1 MIRHILGTIL
11 ILNFTF
17 TAFAQNTV
25 GLLSFDFSQQF
36 DGYNLMY
43 PHNQSSVFLL
53 NNCGEIVHTWEDDA
67 DFRPGNVAEL
77 RPNGDL
83 VKAKR
88 PAMVT
93 DNPIWAG
100 GGGGIVEIR
109 SWDNDLVW
117 TFERN
122 DSLDRLHH
130 DIAVMPNGNILMI
143 VWELKTAD
151 EAIQAGRDST
161 LLTQGKLWPD
171 YIIEVEPIGEDSFN
185 IAWEWHVWDHLVQ
198 DFDATKDNF
207 AVIAD
212 HPELVDINFQTNDGN
227 PDWLHTNSIDYNAD
241 LDQIIISTPSLS
253 EVWIID
259 HTTTTEEAAGHT
271 GGFNGMGGD
280 LNYRWGNNQVFD
292 QGTAEDQQLFG
303 QHDAHWVDAYL
314 SGSQPQVGKI
324 AVFNNNLGD
333 GTYSAAQIFE
343 PVYDMYDQEYEKDGS
358 VFAPANF
365 DWTYVHP
372 DTVPMQS
379 SGLSGMQIL
388 PNGNTLIGVGRRGYS
403 FEINLNGEIVWE
415 YRTPLAAGSPAT
427 QGDTLNVNQNLTFRF
442 NRIPMDYSAFDGK
455 DLSPKGFIEF
465 EPNTE
470 FCDITSSLEDLAK
483 NTTTYI
489 YPNPASQDL
498 TIEWM
503 SGGKG
508 LIDVFDVQ
516 GRKVY
521 HDYGYGG
528 RAYIDVSHWHTGLYF
543 VRVNGNSVGKV
554 FVN

>member
-1 MIRHILGTIL
+1 MNRLILSAIL

-17 TAFAQNTV
+17 TAIGQNTV

-43 PHNQSSVFLL
+43 PHNQPSVFLL

-77 RPNGDL
+77 MPNGDL

-88 PAMVT
+88 PSAVT
-93 DNPIWAG
+93 GNPIWAG
-100 GGGGIVEIR
+100 GGGAIVEIR
-109 SWDNDLVW
+109 TWDNDLLW

-143 VWELKTAD
+143 VWELKTAE
-151 EAIQAGRDST
+151 EAIQAGRDSS
-161 LLTQGKLWPD
+161 LLSQGKLWPD

-198 DFDATKDNF
+198 DYDSEKDNF
-207 AVIAD
+207 GVVAD
-212 HPELVDINFQTNDGN
+212 NPGLVDINFQTNDGKA
-227 PDWLHTNSIDYNAD
+227 DWLHTNSIDYNEE
-241 LDQIIISTPSLS
+241 LDQIIISTPFLS
-253 EVWIID
+253 EVWMID

-271 GGFNGMGGD
+271 GGFYGMGGD
-280 LNYRWGNNQVFD
+280 LIYRWGNNQVFD

-303 QHDAHWVDAYL
+303 QHDAHWIDAYL

-343 PVYDMYDQEYEKDGS
+343 PVYLMYDQEYEKDGS

-388 PNGNTLIGVGRRGYS
+388 PNGNTLIGVGRRGYA
-403 FEINLNGEIVWE
+403 FEINLDEEIVWE
-415 YRTPLAAGSPAT
+415 YRTPLAGGIPAT
-427 QGDTLNVNQNLTFRF
+427 QGDTLNINQNLTFRF
-442 NRIPMDYSAFDGK
+442 NRIPMDYAAFDGR
-455 DLSPKGFIEF
+455 DLSPKGFIEL
-465 EPNTE
+465 EPDTE
-470 FCDITSSLEDLAK
+470 FCDMTSSSEDLEK

-508 LIDVFDVQ
+508 LIDVFDV
-516 GRKVY
+516 
-521 HDYGYGG
+521 
-528 RAYIDVSHWHTGLYF
+528 
-543 VRVNGNSVGKV
+543 
-554 FVN
+554 